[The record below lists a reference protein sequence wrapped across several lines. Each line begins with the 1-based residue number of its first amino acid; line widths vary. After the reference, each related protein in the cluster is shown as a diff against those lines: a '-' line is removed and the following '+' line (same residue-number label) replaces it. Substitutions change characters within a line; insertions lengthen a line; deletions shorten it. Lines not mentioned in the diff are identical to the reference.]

1 MKVLVSG
8 GGTGGH
14 IYPALS
20 IVEEFSKDEKNEI
33 LYVGKKNSMESDIVP
48 KAKIN
53 FKGII
58 VEGFNRKNKF
68 KNILVAIK
76 LIIALIQ
83 SFVIMINFNPDIVIG
98 TGGYVSGPVL
108 FTAALLRKKT
118 YIHEQNSFPGM
129 TNRILA
135 KYVDMVFISYKE
147 SINKFKEKS
156 KVIYTGNPVRS
167 AFKENVN
174 GVKID
179 DKKYMKILSFGGSG
193 GAKKI
198 NDLMFEVI
206 KTFNGNNAYHIFHV
220 TGKKYYDEFI
230 RDIENNN
237 IELKD
242 NIRIYDYLKD
252 MPEHMLNSD
261 LVISRAGAITITELK
276 YTNTPSILIPSPNVT
291 DDHQTFNAK
300 SMEGE
305 GLAKMILED
314 ELEASTICDFIESN
328 EIINSMKKNLIAHNT
343 INASKEI
350 YNQIMKDVRL

>member
-135 KYVDMVFISYKE
+135 KYVDMV
-147 SINKFKEKS
+147 
-156 KVIYTGNPVRS
+156 
-167 AFKENVN
+167 
-174 GVKID
+174 
-179 DKKYMKILSFGGSG
+179 
-193 GAKKI
+193 
-198 NDLMFEVI
+198 
-206 KTFNGNNAYHIFHV
+206 
-220 TGKKYYDEFI
+220 
-230 RDIENNN
+230 
-237 IELKD
+237 
-242 NIRIYDYLKD
+242 
-252 MPEHMLNSD
+252 
-261 LVISRAGAITITELK
+261 
-276 YTNTPSILIPSPNVT
+276 
-291 DDHQTFNAK
+291 
-300 SMEGE
+300 
-305 GLAKMILED
+305 
-314 ELEASTICDFIESN
+314 
-328 EIINSMKKNLIAHNT
+328 
-343 INASKEI
+343 
-350 YNQIMKDVRL
+350 VRLAVIPADGGVVRKNRYTALFLKFVGIHHPVGRCSAVPQGS